1 MEEVLINMVF
11 HKSAESHSIDI
22 SRGRRKRRRRRR
34 MSCRMRRIFCH
45 HWKFD

>member
-1 MEEVLINMVF
+1 MEEVHLINMVF

-22 SRGRRKRRRRRR
+22 SRGRRRRR

-45 HWKFD
+45 HWKSD

>member
-22 SRGRRKRRRRRR
+22 SRGRRRRRR

-45 HWKFD
+45 HWKSD